1 MDEQLKALL
10 EGIALKSG
18 QEETKQKMQKSLDDM
33 RKRQE
38 KVKSELKER
47 MQKCHEDL
55 KNALERKIDNV
66 DEKINSEEE
75 KITIKVE
82 EKIAVV
88 EEKIENK
95 AVEDLEK
102 KLLACGKKPSENKF
116 APASTVPVP
125 ASPVLVKLS
134 TYNGKTN
141 WTQFC
146 IISEVNGWTEG
157 VRVCQPAASLRGEA
171 AEVLQTLP
179 DTE

>member
-18 QEETKQKMQKSLDDM
+18 QEETKQEMQKSLDDM
-33 RKRQE
+33 RKSQE
-38 KVKSELKER
+38 KVKR
-47 MQKCHEDL
+47 
-55 KNALERKIDNV
+55 R
-66 DEKINSEEE
+66 EK
-75 KITIKVE
+75 TIKVE

-95 AVEDLEK
+95 AGEEIERIKEQVEEEIEEMIGNFNQRVEDLEK
-102 KLLACGKKPSENKF
+102 KLLACGKKTSENKF
-116 APASTVPVP
+116 VPASTVPVP
-125 ASPVLVKLS
+125 ASPVSVKLS

-171 AEVLQTLP
+171 AEVLQTLS